1 MFKAKRLR
9 IKIATNCKERHFN
22 SHFLSQ
28 VYFFFQHAPCVLQ
41 PNNKKTKQWNY
52 NFGHFLKKKLK
63 VKCVIFW
70 QPRVGYVQS
79 QSRCLSS
86 AIFNNLVIVS
96 NTKPHICKC
105 HIVNFDVN
113 TQFTK
118 LTSTQ
123 LIQNLR
129 CGSEISKC
137 V

>member
-1 MFKAKRLR
+1 MYQFKSMCSRQSDWESRLQR
-9 IKIATNCKERHFN
+9 IVRKDTSIHIFCHKF
-22 SHFLSQ
+22 
-28 VYFFFQHAPCVLQ
+28 FFFQHAPCVLQ
-41 PNNKKTKQWNY
+41 PKNKKTKQWNY

-105 HIVNFDVN
+105 HIVNFE
-113 TQFTK
+113 FK
-118 LTSTQ
+118 SLMLT
-123 LIQNLR
+123 QNLQN
-129 CGSEISKC
+129 
-137 V
+137 

>member
-28 VYFFFQHAPCVLQ
+28 VYFFFNMHRVSCNQTIKK
-41 PNNKKTKQWNY
+41 PNNEITTLAI
-52 NFGHFLKKKLK
+52 FLKKKLK
-63 VKCVIFW
+63 VKCVIFL

-79 QSRCLSS
+79 QSRCLPS

-105 HIVNFDVN
+105 HIVNFE
-113 TQFTK
+113 FK
-118 LTSTQ
+118 SLMLT
-123 LIQNLR
+123 QNLQN
-129 CGSEISKC
+129 
-137 V
+137 